1 MKKFA
6 PLSFFIL
13 LLLTWEAV
21 IHLFSINPFILPSPI
36 TIVKTCIEYKSELL
50 KASLNSGLIAIC
62 GFLLSLIGGSL
73 ISFCMSQS
81 KLIENSLYPYAIF
94 LQSVPIVAIAPIFI
108 LWFGAGTQSMI
119 LIAFIVSLFPI
130 ITTVTTGLTRID
142 TQLLSLMKF
151 YKASKWDIM
160 MKIRI
165 PSAIPNLVTGAKTS
179 AGLAVVGS
187 IVGEYFTGLSGE
199 SRGLAYLIQSN
210 QQNANYPYLFASSFC
225 AAFLGWLI
233 FIAVSSL
240 GNFILKRAHFD
251 RKST

>member
-1 MKKFA
+1 MKRFTPFA
-6 PLSFFIL
+6 FFIIFTFL
-13 LLLTWEAV
+13 WEAI
-21 IHLFSINPFILPSPI
+21 IHIFSINPFVLPSPI
-36 TIVKTCIEYKSELL
+36 TIVKTCFEYKTELF
-50 KASLNSGLIAIC
+50 KASLNSGLIAIY
-62 GFLLSLIGGSL
+62 GFLLSLFGGSL

-94 LQSVPIVAIAPIFI
+94 LQSVPIVALAPIFI
-108 LWFGAGTQSMI
+108 LWFGAGTLSMV

-160 MKIRI
+160 IKIRI

-179 AGLAVVGS
+179 AGLAVVGA

-210 QQNANYPYLFASSFC
+210 QQNANYPYLFATSFC

-233 FIAVSSL
+233 FISVSSL
-240 GNFILKRAHFD
+240 GNLILKRAHFD
-251 RKST
+251 RKSS